1 MGVDRQ
7 IVLRFG
13 GSGIAAVEIE
23 DVSTL
28 HWDGRQLW
36 LAADEFPRFERLT
49 ERSED
54 ASYGDHRTFVIGD
67 FVDLPEGAENEVDVE
82 GVDRQGDY
90 LWLVGSHSRTR
101 RQVKARDVRDGR
113 AGDLAKVDDQANR
126 HVLIRIALAPDG
138 EGLVPTRST
147 TTATGEPLT
156 SAVLI
161 GEITTALGSD
171 KHFKHF
177 LKIPSK
183 DNGLDVEGL
192 VAFEDRIMVGLRGP
206 VLRGWASILEVRP
219 VSMPA
224 KPGRLTLGTPPY
236 RKHFLDL
243 DGLGVRDLCR
253 DGDDM
258 LILAG
263 PTMIIDGP
271 SRVYRWHDAL
281 HAEDVEMVGRDRVT
295 LVTELPF
302 GDGDDHAEGIT
313 LLRTEGE
320 PTVLL
325 VVYDSP
331 AAVRLAHGAG
341 TLLADVVVMPFP

>member
-1 MGVDRQ
+1 
-7 IVLRFG
+7 
-13 GSGIAAVEIE
+13 
-23 DVSTL
+23 
-28 HWDGRQLW
+28 
-36 LAADEFPRFERLT
+36 
-49 ERSED
+49 
-54 ASYGDHRTFVIGD
+54 
-67 FVDLPEGAENEVDVE
+67 
-82 GVDRQGDY
+82 
-90 LWLVGSHSRTR
+90 
-101 RQVKARDVRDGR
+101 
-113 AGDLAKVDDQANR
+113 
-126 HVLIRIALAPDG
+126 
-138 EGLVPTRST
+138 
-147 TTATGEPLT
+147 
-156 SAVLI
+156 
-161 GEITTALGSD
+161 
-171 KHFKHF
+171 
-177 LKIPSK
+177 
-183 DNGLDVEGL
+183 VEGL

-219 VSMPA
+219 LDMPA

-253 DGDDM
+253 DGDDV

-281 HAEDVEMVGRDRVT
+281 HDEDAEIVGRDRVT

-331 AAVRLAHGAG
+331 AAVRLAQGAG